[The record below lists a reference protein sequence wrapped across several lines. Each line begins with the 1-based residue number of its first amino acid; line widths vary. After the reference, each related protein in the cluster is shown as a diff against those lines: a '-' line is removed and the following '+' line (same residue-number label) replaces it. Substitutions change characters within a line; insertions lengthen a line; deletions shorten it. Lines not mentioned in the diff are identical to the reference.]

1 VFPTVMSCRWSR
13 CCVRSR
19 LVARHRLVV
28 RSQGFGSFVR
38 GVWCREGEGSCAFGA
53 SADPFPKA
61 APASPAQLSTLPQ
74 GEGWAFVAALKKRGV
89 AGIASKRDA
98 GNPGGSKLEGAKAAE
113 SFGAGSAK
121 APKAPEP
128 QPAAGNLI
136 AAPMSHV
143 SWYRSTSGFQP
154 APIGHRARR

>member
-1 VFPTVMSCRWSR
+1 
-13 CCVRSR
+13 
-19 LVARHRLVV
+19 
-28 RSQGFGSFVR
+28 
-38 GVWCREGEGSCAFGA
+38 
-53 SADPFPKA
+53 
-61 APASPAQLSTLPQ
+61 SPAQLSTLPQ
-74 GEGWAFVAALKKRGV
+74 GEGWAFCSERGV

-98 GNPGGSKLEGAKAAE
+98 GNPPTDLGLARDRQLSVPKSGKPDLGAGGSKLEVAKAAE

-143 SWYRSTSGFQP
+143 SWKRSTSGFQP